1 MATSTP
7 QRQNRT
13 VRRAHIAPDYS
24 YRRGHAAATRARYGS
39 QTAYAPQRRTQS
51 VPSPDPGVVRTPK
64 TAAQPKKTE
73 GVRVSK
79 KKALQMLGR
88 IGIVFVMC
96 YLMIYRYTLI
106 LESNDKITKLGSD
119 LAAAEYQN
127 QSIQAKID
135 RALELGTLEEYA
147 TGRLGMIRPDQ
158 SQIFYVDVQM
168 GDETTAKEEDKPN
181 TLSGT
186 PGALIHA
193 IRVLK

>member
-13 VRRAHIAPDYS
+13 VRQAHVAPDYS
-24 YRRGHAAATRARYGS
+24 YRRGHAAASRARYGS

-51 VPSPDPGVVRTPK
+51 MPSPDPGVVRAPK

-73 GVRVSK
+73 SVRVSK
-79 KKALQMLGR
+79 RKALQTLGR
-88 IGIVFVMC
+88 IGVVFVMC
-96 YLMIYRYTLI
+96 CFMIYRYTLI
-106 LESNDKITKLGSD
+106 LESNEKITKLGSD

-147 TGRLGMIRPDQ
+147 TGKLGMIRPDQ

>member
-13 VRRAHIAPDYS
+13 VRQAHVASDYS
-24 YRRGHAAATRARYGS
+24 YRRGHAAASRARYGS

-51 VPSPDPGVVRTPK
+51 MPSPDPGVVRTPK

-73 GVRVSK
+73 SVRVSK
-79 KKALQMLGR
+79 RKALQTLGR
-88 IGIVFVMC
+88 IGVVFVMC
-96 YLMIYRYTLI
+96 CLMIYRYTLI
-106 LESNDKITKLGSD
+106 LESNEKITKLGSD

-147 TGRLGMIRPDQ
+147 TGKLGMIRPDQ

>member
-13 VRRAHIAPDYS
+13 VRRTHAAPDYND
-24 YRRGHAAATRARYGS
+24 RRGYAAASRTRYGY
-39 QTAYAPQRRTQS
+39 QTAYAPPRRTQS
-51 VPSPDPGVVRTPK
+51 VPSPALETAKAPK
-64 TAAQPKKTE
+64 AAAQPKTAE

-79 KKALQMLGR
+79 KKALRTLGC

-96 YLMIYRYTLI
+96 CLMIYRYTLI

-147 TGRLGMIRPDQ
+147 TGKLGMIRPDQ

-168 GDETTAKEEDKPN
+168 GDETAAQEEEKQK

>member
-1 MATSTP
+1 
-7 QRQNRT
+7 
-13 VRRAHIAPDYS
+13 
-24 YRRGHAAATRARYGS
+24 
-39 QTAYAPQRRTQS
+39 
-51 VPSPDPGVVRTPK
+51 
-64 TAAQPKKTE
+64 
-73 GVRVSK
+73 
-79 KKALQMLGR
+79 MLGR

-135 RALELGTLEEYA
+135 SKKEQQIA
-147 TGRLGMIRPDQ
+147 TGKLGMIRPDQ

-168 GDETTAKEEDKPN
+168 GDETTAKEEDKQN